1 MSDSKSIFDIAKKAN
16 VSIATVSRVINGQKG
31 YSEKTKQKVMDAVKE
46 CGYRPNA
53 NAVRLRTCKSFCIG
67 VLVPDITNEFFAKI
81 VRELENFFIGLKY
94 TLIICDSNEDIEK
107 ENLQINKLL
116 NLDID
121 GIIYI
126 SGQEQLGN
134 IKKISSIPVVY
145 IDRRPQNANVLIR
158 SDNERGGYLAVRELI
173 NDGCKKIIIAR
184 DPRNVSTI
192 IERKN
197 GYLRALS
204 ESAIPFNADMEVICR
219 PDYDSAKKMIENLIS
234 EQGCYFDGIFCTC
247 DMMALGVLNG
257 LTDMQ
262 YKVPEDVKIVGFD
275 NISISKFCSPPMT
288 TVSQDTKLIAQNA
301 GRVLLKEIETG
312 VPAQTEIKIPVEL
325 KVRKTTS
332 KK

>member
-204 ESAIPFNADMEVICR
+204 ESTIPFSADMEVICR
-219 PDYDSAKKMIENLIS
+219 PDYDSAKKMIENLIL